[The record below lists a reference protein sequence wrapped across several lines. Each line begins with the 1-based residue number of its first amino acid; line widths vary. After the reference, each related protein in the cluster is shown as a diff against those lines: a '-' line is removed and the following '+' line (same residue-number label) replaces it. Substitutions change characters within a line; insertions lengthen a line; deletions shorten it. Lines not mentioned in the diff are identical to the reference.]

1 MFFILLVLAA
11 LVATSD
17 IFAIFLQGMLQAT
30 SFIKKKWLRIT
41 IQIILGVALFVL
53 FAGLFACLFI
63 VMLAFNT
70 GKSKK

>member
-1 MFFILLVLAA
+1 MLFALLVLAA

-17 IFAIFLQGMLQAT
+17 IFAIFLQGMLHAT
-30 SFIKKKWLRIT
+30 SFIKTKWLRIT
-41 IQIILGVALFVL
+41 IQIILGIALFVL